1 MRKYSVFLG
10 NLGTCN
16 ERHCQLYSDKTF
28 MYEQLFERAAS
39 INLIKGIDLVSD
51 AAFWENYDTVKSSL
65 KKYNLKMVSAVKKH
79 EKKKALVVRLYNPT
93 EQLQLSTLRINPL
106 KGEVTDVL
114 EANLMEEVLP
124 DKSYDKNNIKLKF
137 LPKKIITLVVLLNE

>member
-1 MRKYSVFLG
+1 
-10 NLGTCN
+10 
-16 ERHCQLYSDKTF
+16 